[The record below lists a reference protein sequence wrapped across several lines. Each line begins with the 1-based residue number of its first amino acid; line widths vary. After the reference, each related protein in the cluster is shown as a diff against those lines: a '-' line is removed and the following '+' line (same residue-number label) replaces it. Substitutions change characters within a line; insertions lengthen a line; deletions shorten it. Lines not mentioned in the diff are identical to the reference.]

1 MPHITVV
8 ECGAV
13 TLGWLRVTLVVK
25 RAHIFFFK
33 EENTVP
39 GRIVNFLAV
48 MLLWLSFK
56 RKLEFPEEGSN
67 HSEGPPLLSG
77 P

>member
-1 MPHITVV
+1 M
-8 ECGAV
+8 
-13 TLGWLRVTLVVK
+13 
-25 RAHIFFFK
+25 
-33 EENTVP
+33 
-39 GRIVNFLAV
+39 NFLAV